1 MMKSKKIQISR
12 MLLLKSGKFAYCNFD
27 LREPVHLSGPNR
39 TGKTSIINA
48 IQFAFIYD
56 MHDGDWDD
64 HDLQA
69 TRKHYFGQNSLLA
82 FEFKT
87 ASGPKT
93 LLIRGS
99 GPVDGYK
106 PTREFWHG
114 SLNEDRLV
122 TFSEENDPTGI
133 KVREEIDAYLI
144 DMESVPIKTASEFDS
159 FLMNEVQILKRARKK
174 DLTAFRRL
182 FKDILGMSSIQD
194 EDLKKL
200 IIGLWTTP
208 QQREID
214 LTSDHETFGKLAS
227 EQDNL
232 RKFESKIDEI
242 KQVNSE
248 YKTHLDNLNEISIQI
263 ADILNSMSIYR
274 EERLTKKKGFE
285 EDIEKII
292 AELKTESELE
302 YKMSTAAGNLRES
315 RGGLN
320 HQLRTVE
327 GDIERAKNVEPNLKF
342 TILEDKQELDKL
354 LSLRNMEY
362 LATKGDA
369 LSTNE
374 RIIKVNRQIS
384 LNQNQL
390 SGKKSLHQLLIDE
403 DIGEVAISKA
413 ARVLNQEL
421 LETTPEIIDKSASL
435 GQIKSLIS
443 ELSGN
448 ELHYSGLEIGLE
460 HIKDKNIKSL
470 IPIEEAEGE
479 IKKLEAVK
487 TSLEADLKI
496 LEDAEKL
503 SQQIKSLEKS
513 IQADTKLLELQDSIE
528 KLEEAFTKL
537 SNQIKKLDD
546 ELTLVKKKID
556 DSKKTQELLN
566 GKKSANMKSLDDLV
580 TEMELI
586 ENQVNRIR
594 SEDGFQNVVSKTL
607 IKSDLISSTIEKTI
621 KSIEKT
627 REKSD
632 KIESIFEFIYASL
645 NRSVLFIDSE
655 TSFNWLNE
663 RIIQFDE
670 KKNVHNQEIKGF
682 MSSVTDRLSRF
693 VEGKERIIREI
704 NKINRRLSDTEISG
718 LESIRIDVDI
728 IDQHLFSTIKEL
740 LKEADLNDGQQML
753 FKQDNLAP
761 ENLNKLFET
770 GTISL
775 SKFVGIGFEITDFGE
790 KKVYSNLK
798 KIESTGTT
806 LAIKVAIYG
815 EIICQMIDGDATI
828 PIFIDEVGKLDDE
841 NFRSIIEH
849 LCNRNLTPVTAKP
862 TPTSVMPNFYHLL
875 EKGENKILDEK
886 NRQYNLEV

>member
-27 LREPVHLSGPNR
+27 LREPVHLSGSNR

-122 TFSEENDPTGI
+122 IFNEEDDPAGI
-133 KVREEIDAYLI
+133 KAREEIDAYLI
-144 DMESVPIKTASEFDS
+144 EMESIPIKTASEFDS
-159 FLMNEVQILKRARKK
+159 FLMNEVQILKKARKK

-182 FKDILGMSSIQD
+182 FKDILGMSGIQD

-214 LTSDHETFGKLAS
+214 LTSDSETFGKLAS
-227 EQDNL
+227 EQEKL

-248 YKTHLDNLNEISIQI
+248 YKTHLENLNEVSIQI

-274 EERLTKKKGFE
+274 EERLVKKKGFE
-285 EDIEKII
+285 EEILKIV
-292 AELKTESELE
+292 AELKTESESE
-302 YKMSTAAGNLRES
+302 EKMSNAAGNLRES
-315 RGGLN
+315 RGELN
-320 HQLRTVE
+320 HQLKTVE
-327 GDIERAKNVEPNLKF
+327 EDIERAKKVEPDLKF
-342 TILEDKQELDKL
+342 AILEDKQKL
-354 LSLRNMEY
+354 EKLVNLRNMES

-369 LSTNE
+369 LSTND
-374 RIIKVNRQIS
+374 RIIKVKRNIS
-384 LNQNQL
+384 LYQNQL

-403 DIGEVAISKA
+403 GIGDVEISKA

-421 LETTPEIIDKSASL
+421 LETTPEIMDKSVSL
-435 GQIKSLIS
+435 NQMKTLIS
-443 ELSGN
+443 ELTGN
-448 ELHYSGLEIGLE
+448 ELHYSGLGIGLQ
-460 HIKDKNIKSL
+460 HIKDKKIRQL
-470 IPIEEAEGE
+470 IPIEKAEEE
-479 IKKLEAVK
+479 IKKLEAEK

-503 SQQIKSLEKS
+503 SKEIKSLEKS
-513 IQADTKLLELQDSIE
+513 IKEDTKLLELQDSIE
-528 KLEEAFTKL
+528 KLVESFTKL
-537 SNQIKKLDD
+537 SSEIKEIDD
-546 ELTLVKKKID
+546 ELALVKKKVEE
-556 DSKKTQELLN
+556 SKKAQELLN
-566 GKKSANMKSLDDLV
+566 KKNSTTMNLLNDLV
-580 TEMELI
+580 TEMEMI
-586 ENQVNRIR
+586 ENKVNWIR
-594 SEDGFQNVVSKTL
+594 SQDGFQSMTSSTL
-607 IKSDLISSTIEKTI
+607 IESDLISSTIEKTM
-621 KSIEKT
+621 KSIERI

-632 KIESIFEFIYASL
+632 KIETRFEFIYSGL

-663 RIIQFDE
+663 EVIQFDE
-670 KKNVHNQEIKGF
+670 KKNVHHQEIKGF

-693 VEGKERIIREI
+693 VEGKERIVREI
-704 NKINRRLSDTEISG
+704 NKINRRLNATEISG
-718 LESIRIDVDI
+718 LESIKINVDI

-740 LKEADLNDGQQML
+740 LKEADLSDGQQML

-761 ENLNKLFET
+761 ENLSKLFET

-815 EIICQMIDGDATI
+815 EIICQMIDEDATI

>member
-1 MMKSKKIQISR
+1 MIKSKKIQISR

-27 LREPVHLSGPNR
+27 LREPVHLSGSNR

-122 TFSEENDPTGI
+122 TFTEENDPAGI
-133 KVREEIDAYLI
+133 KAREEIDAYLI
-144 DMESVPIKTASEFDS
+144 EMESVPIKTASEFDS
-159 FLMNEVQILKRARKK
+159 FLMNEVQILKKARKK

-182 FKDILGMSSIQD
+182 FKDILGMSGIQD

-214 LTSDHETFGKLAS
+214 LTSDHETFSKLAS
-227 EQDNL
+227 EQENL
-232 RKFESKIDEI
+232 RKFESKIDDI

-248 YKTHLDNLNEISIQI
+248 YTIHLEKLNEVSIKI

-274 EERLTKKKGFE
+274 EERLSKKKGFE
-285 EDIEKII
+285 KEIDRII
-292 AELKTESELE
+292 SELKTESELE
-302 YKMSTAAGNLRES
+302 VEMSKVEGDLRET

-320 HQLRTVE
+320 HQLKTVRK
-327 GDIERAKNVEPNLKF
+327 DIERAKKVDPNLKF
-342 TILEDKQELDKL
+342 TIIEDRQQLNRLEN
-354 LSLRNMEY
+354 LRNMES

-369 LSTNE
+369 LSVRE
-374 RIIKVNRQIS
+374 RIIKVERKI
-384 LNQNQL
+384 LRHQNEL
-390 SGKKSLHQLLIDE
+390 SGKASLHQILIDE
-403 DIGEVAISKA
+403 GIEDVSISKA

-421 LETTPEIIDKSASL
+421 LETTPDIIDKSASL
-435 GQIKSLIS
+435 NHMKSLIS
-443 ELSGN
+443 ELTGN

-460 HIKDKNIKSL
+460 HIKNKKIPSL
-470 IPIEEAEGE
+470 VPIEKVEQEIKRLEAE
-479 IKKLEAVK
+479 KV
-487 TSLEADLKI
+487 SLEADLKI

-503 SQQIKSLEKS
+503 SKQINSLQKS
-513 IQADTKLLELQDSIE
+513 IKADTILLELQGSIE
-528 KLEEAFTKL
+528 KLEESFTDL
-537 SNQIKKLDD
+537 SNKINKLDE
-546 ELTLVKKKID
+546 ELTLVKKKVD
-556 DSKKTQELLN
+556 ASKNAQELL
-566 GKKSANMKSLDDLV
+566 KKKNNETRKLLDDLV
-580 TEMELI
+580 TEMDSI
-586 ENQVNRIR
+586 ENHVNWIR
-594 SEDGFQNVVSKTL
+594 SQDGFQNVVSNTL
-607 IKSDLISSTIEKTI
+607 IDSNLISSTIDKTM
-621 KSIEKT
+621 KAIERIGENSK
-627 REKSD
+627 
-632 KIESIFEFIYASL
+632 KIETRFQFIYASL
-645 NRSVLFIDSE
+645 NRSVFFIDSE
-655 TSFNWLNE
+655 TSYNWLNE
-663 RIIQFDE
+663 EIIQFDE
-670 KKNVHNQEIKGF
+670 KKNVHHQEIKGF

-693 VEGKERIIREI
+693 VEGKERIVREI
-704 NKINRRLSDTEISG
+704 NKINRRLSKTEISG

-815 EIICQMIDGDATI
+815 EIICQMIDDDATI

-862 TPTSVMPNFYHLL
+862 TPTSVLPNFYHLL